1 MIEIYP
7 NLFVGHQ
14 GDYEYQVKGQ
24 DGWAVVHACKEPYHR
39 QLIGYRTRGAP
50 KDHPEYF
57 FAERGNRL
65 YLNLVDAP
73 NPAYIPKEIID
84 KAIEF
89 IHEKLSE
96 GLKVLVHCNQG
107 ESRSPGIAFLYLL
120 RETDVLPQTSLDA
133 ALAKFRLIY
142 PAFSPSR
149 GISGFIA
156 ANWEEYGLPR
166 HPSTTEFN
174 PRALMERAV
183 EVMRESVCEPRE
195 DDKAS
200 PKVGAVLFKPDGT
213 IETACRGELRH
224 GDHAEYTLLDLKN
237 RNARLDGSVLFST
250 LEPCAP
256 GSRAHPKLS
265 CAERIVNARINEVW
279 VGIED
284 PDPTVDRKGIKY
296 LQDHGV
302 MVQMFE
308 RDLQEIIRKENEA
321 FIAQALERAAAAEEE
336 LEGVVLS
343 ELEAPAADSLLE
355 DLSAEA
361 LTAYRKRAGI
371 EDALESAAFRRRL
384 TRQGLLQESEGRLT
398 PTGFGVLL
406 FGREPRVVMHQAG
419 LLGTIHYPDG
429 TEETRDFDRPLVLI
443 PDLVEEWLK
452 NKLPSVI
459 SRDQMRREDVPA
471 LPFTMVRE
479 AVVNALVHRD
489 YDIEGAKCQLIVDE
503 HTIVVMSPGP
513 PPPPITV
520 EQLQSFNAPMLS
532 RNPGL
537 HYVFARMELA
547 EERGLGIKSLK
558 AQAEQAGLPLPK
570 YAFNNPYLV
579 LTLYRSP
586 AGAVRAVWEETL
598 QVLST
603 AEKTGWEWLTT
614 RDVVTSAEYAEAM
627 GIPGRTALNHL
638 KHLTELGLLRRIGGG
653 PSTRYEVVR

>member
-1 MIEIYP
+1 MIEIYH

-14 GDYEYQVKGQ
+14 GDYEYQIQGQ

-39 QLIGYRTRGAP
+39 QLLGYRTRGAP
-50 KDHPEYF
+50 KDHPEYL

-84 KAIEF
+84 KAIAF
-89 IHEKLSE
+89 IHEKLAE

-107 ESRSPGIAFLYLL
+107 ESRGPGIGFLYLL
-120 RETDVLPQTSLDA
+120 RETDVLPPRSLND
-133 ALAKFRLIY
+133 ALAKFRQIY
-142 PAFSPSR
+142 PGFSPSG

-166 HPSTTEFN
+166 HTSPMEFS
-174 PRALMERAV
+174 PRELMERAI
-183 EVMRESVCEPRE
+183 EVMRDCVCEPRE

-200 PKVGAVLFKPDGT
+200 PKVGAALFKPDGT

-224 GDHAEYTLLDLKN
+224 GDHAEYTLLERKN
-237 RNARLDGSVLFST
+237 RNAKLDGSVLFST

-256 GSRAHPKLS
+256 GARHESKRS
-265 CAERIVNARINEVW
+265 CAERIVDARINEVW

-302 MVQMFE
+302 MVQMFD

-321 FIAQALERAAAAEEE
+321 FIAQALERASAAEEE
-336 LEGVVLS
+336 AKEVVLS
-343 ELEAPAADSLLE
+343 ELETPAVGSLFT
-355 DLSAEA
+355 DLSTEA
-361 LTAYRKRAGI
+361 LTEYRTHAGI
-371 EDALESAAFRRRL
+371 GDAVTSRSFIRRL
-384 TRQGLLQESEGRLT
+384 IRQGLLQEIDGEIT
-398 PTGFGVLL
+398 PSGFGVLL
-406 FGREPRVVMHQAG
+406 FGQEPRVVMHHAG

-429 TEETRDFDRPLVLI
+429 AEEPRDFDQPLVLI
-443 PDLVEEWLK
+443 PDLVEEWLR

-459 SRDQMRREDVPA
+459 SRDQMRRVDVPA
-471 LPFTMVRE
+471 LPFKMVRE
-479 AVVNALVHRD
+479 AVVNALIHRD

-503 HTIVVMSPGP
+503 HTVVVMSPGP

-586 AGAVRAVWEETL
+586 TGAVRAVWEETL
-598 QVLST
+598 QSLST

-614 RDVVTSAEYAEAM
+614 RDVVTSAKYAEAM

-638 KHLTELGLLRRIGGG
+638 KHLTELGLLRRTGGG

>member
-1 MIEIYP
+1 MIEIHP
-7 NLFVGHQ
+7 NLYVGHQ

-24 DGWAVVHACKEPYHR
+24 GGWAVVHACKEPYHR
-39 QLIGYRTRGAP
+39 QLLGYTTRGAP
-50 KDHPEYF
+50 KDHPEYLS
-57 FAERGNRL
+57 AERGNRL
-65 YLNLVDAP
+65 YLNLVDADD
-73 NPAYIPKEIID
+73 PAYIPKEIID
-84 KAIEF
+84 KAIAF

-96 GLKVLVHCNQG
+96 GLKVLVHCNHG
-107 ESRSPGIAFLYLL
+107 ESRSPGIGFLYLL
-120 RETDVLPQTSLDA
+120 RETDFLPQTSLNA
-133 ALAKFRLIY
+133 ALAKFRQIY

-166 HPSTTEFN
+166 HPSTMEFS
-174 PRALMERAV
+174 PRDLMERAV
-183 EVMRESVCEPRE
+183 EVMRDSVCEPRE

-200 PKVGAVLFKPDGT
+200 PKVGAVLIKPDGT
-213 IETACRGELRH
+213 GETAYRGEIRQ
-224 GDHAEYTLLDLKN
+224 GDHAEDTLLDKKN
-237 RNARLDGSVLFST
+237 SIMKLDGSILFST

-256 GSRAHPKLS
+256 GARAHPKLS
-265 CAERIVNARINEVW
+265 CVERIVLARIKEVW

-284 PDPTVDRKGIKY
+284 PDPKVDRKGIKY

-302 MVQMFE
+302 EVHMFE
-308 RDLQEIIRKENEA
+308 RDLQEIIRKENDE

-336 LEGVVLS
+336 LEEVVLS
-343 ELEAPAADSLLE
+343 ELEAPAVGSLFDDFSREALLE
-355 DLSAEA
+355 YI
-361 LTAYRKRAGI
+361 TRAGI
-371 EDALESAAFRRRL
+371 QETVASAAFRRRL
-384 TRQGLLQESEGRLT
+384 ARQGLLQESDGSVT
-398 PTGFGVLL
+398 PSGFGVLL
-406 FGREPRVVMHQAG
+406 FGQEPRVVMHQAG

-429 TEETRDFDRPLVLI
+429 TEETRDFDQPLVLI
-443 PDLVEEWLK
+443 PDLVEEWLG

-459 SRDQMRREDVPA
+459 SRDQMRRTELQA

-503 HTIVVMSPGP
+503 YAVVVMSPGP

-586 AGAVRAVWEETL
+586 TGAVRAVWEETL
-598 QVLST
+598 QSLST

-638 KHLTELGLLRRIGGG
+638 KHLTELGLLRRTGGG

>member
-1 MIEIYP
+1 MIEIHP

-14 GDYEYQVKGQ
+14 GDYEHQVKGQ

-39 QLIGYRTRGAP
+39 QLLGYTTRGAP
-50 KDHPEYF
+50 KGHPEYL

-65 YLNLVDAP
+65 FLNLVDAP

-84 KAIEF
+84 KAIAF
-89 IHEKLSE
+89 IRENLAE

-107 ESRSPGIAFLYLL
+107 ESRGPGIGFLYLL
-120 RETDVLPQTSLDA
+120 RETDTLPQSSLDE
-133 ALAKFRLIY
+133 ALAKFRKIY
-142 PAFSPSR
+142 PAFSPSG

-156 ANWEEYGLPR
+156 TNWEEYGFPR
-166 HPSTTEFN
+166 HVTTMEFS
-174 PRALMERAV
+174 PRELMERAI
-183 EVMRESVCEPRE
+183 EVMRDSVCEPRE

-200 PKVGAVLFKPDGT
+200 PKVGVVLFKPDGA

-224 GDHAEYTLLDLKN
+224 GDHAEFTLLERKSH
-237 RNARLDGSVLFST
+237 NARLDGSVLFST

-256 GSRAHPKLS
+256 GARHESKRS
-265 CAERIVNARINEVW
+265 CAARIIDARIKEVW

-302 MVQMFE
+302 MVQMFD
-308 RDLQEIIRKENEA
+308 RDLQEIIRKDNEA

-336 LEGVVLS
+336 LEEVVLS
-343 ELEAPAADSLLE
+343 ELEAPAVGSLFA
-355 DLSAEA
+355 DLSTEA
-361 LTAYRKRAGI
+361 LAEYRAHAGI
-371 EDALESAAFRRRL
+371 GDAVTSQPFVRWLV
-384 TRQGLLQESEGRLT
+384 RQGLLQQIDGEIRPS
-398 PTGFGVLL
+398 GFGVLL
-406 FGREPRVVMHQAG
+406 LGQRPREVMHQAG

-429 TEETRDFDRPLVLI
+429 TEEPRDFDEPLVLI

-452 NKLPSVI
+452 NKLPSVS
-459 SRDQMRREDVPA
+459 SRDQMRRTEIPA

-503 HTIVVMSPGP
+503 HTVVIMSPGP
-513 PPPPITV
+513 PLPPITV

-586 AGAVRAVWEETL
+586 TSAVRAVWDETL
-598 QVLST
+598 QSLST
-603 AEKTGWEWLTT
+603 AEKTGWEWLAT
-614 RDVVTSAEYAEAM
+614 RDVVTSAEYAEVM
-627 GIPGRTALNHL
+627 GIPGRTALNQL
-638 KHLTELGLLRRIGGG
+638 KHLTELGLLRRTGGG